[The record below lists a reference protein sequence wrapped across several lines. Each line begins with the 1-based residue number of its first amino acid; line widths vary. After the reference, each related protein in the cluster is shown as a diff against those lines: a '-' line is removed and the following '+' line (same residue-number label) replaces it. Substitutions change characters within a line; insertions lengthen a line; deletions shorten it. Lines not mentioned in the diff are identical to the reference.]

1 LTSNDKMSDFT
12 ELFDSIKSQIELFL
26 NEWKEEHRHDNY
38 DHDCDGYDF
47 EKDEEFLLEKFF
59 LEYTNS
65 DDSLEYYAISDDDLN
80 DSYREG
86 SAWVIKKMNDEY
98 GLDADDISKTLTKM
112 SEDNRVYAKQLIYWI
127 GCEI

>member
-1 LTSNDKMSDFT
+1 MSDFT
-12 ELFDSIKSQIELFL
+12 ELFDSIKSQIEFFL
-26 NEWKEEHRHDNY
+26 KEWKEEHRPITE
-38 DHDCDGYDF
+38 DCDGYDF